1 MLTNYHTH
9 TTRCGHA
16 EGTEEEYILTALRC
30 GFKVLGFSDHTPW
43 AYATP
48 GFVSRI
54 RMLPSQL
61 DDYVLTLRGLREKY
75 ADKLHIRIGLE
86 AEYFPAYLGWLKEE
100 MERLDIEYL
109 ILGCHYDT
117 TDEQDA
123 RASRFGG
130 STSTAHGRRY
140 AEQVVEALETGLYR
154 YLAHPDLFLNRV
166 TAFDADAEKACRDI
180 CAAAARLDIPLE
192 YNMAGLTLQGRPDG
206 SLGYTRDEF
215 WRIAAEYPVKA
226 IMGCDAHAPSE
237 LDVVPSIEEKKAF
250 LAEMGIEASGLDNL
264 ITASYDLLG
273 LISFLTDGKKECRA
287 WTIRKGTKA
296 PQAAGKIHSDFER
309 GFIRASVIAY
319 SDLEAHDFDY
329 AAVKAKGLQ
338 RTEGKEYVV
347 KDGDVIAI
355 PNDLTNGGRALK
367 VLESAGI
374 ITLDPSAGFNP
385 TVDDIQTYHVGVT
398 IKELKANVIVSTL
411 PDVTAAI
418 VNNNYA
424 LDFGLAASDAIFAD
438 DRLDIEDYW
447 NLIAARTADLSDPAK
462 VEVFRKVVDAYQSDG
477 TLAVYNDQC
486 KGFYSPAGWDQD
498 LLPQA

>member
-30 GFKVLGFSDHTPW
+30 GYKVLGFSDHTPW

-86 AEYFPAYLGWLKEE
+86 AEYFPAYLGWLREE
-100 MERLDIEYL
+100 TERLDIEYL

-130 STSTAHGRRY
+130 SPSTAHGRRY

-206 SLGYTRDEF
+206 SLGSPGTSSGASRRSIPSRPS
-215 WRIAAEYPVKA
+215 WAATPTPPRSWTSSP
-226 IMGCDAHAPSE
+226 PSRKRKPFCT
-237 LDVVPSIEEKKAF
+237 VW
-250 LAEMGIEASGLDNL
+250 ASRCW
-264 ITASYDLLG
+264 TP
-273 LISFLTDGKKECRA
+273 CRG
-287 WTIRKGTKA
+287 WNKR
-296 PQAAGKIHSDFER
+296 PLR
-309 GFIRASVIAY
+309 
-319 SDLEAHDFDY
+319 
-329 AAVKAKGLQ
+329 
-338 RTEGKEYVV
+338 
-347 KDGDVIAI
+347 
-355 PNDLTNGGRALK
+355 GRAA
-367 VLESAGI
+367 SAI
-374 ITLDPSAGFNP
+374 L
-385 TVDDIQTYHVGVT
+385 
-398 IKELKANVIVSTL
+398 
-411 PDVTAAI
+411 
-418 VNNNYA
+418 
-424 LDFGLAASDAIFAD
+424 
-438 DRLDIEDYW
+438 R
-447 NLIAARTADLSDPAK
+447 
-462 VEVFRKVVDAYQSDG
+462 
-477 TLAVYNDQC
+477 
-486 KGFYSPAGWDQD
+486 
-498 LLPQA
+498 

>member
-192 YNMAGLTLQGRPDG
+192 YNMAGLTLQDRPDG

-215 WRIAAEYPVKA
+215 WRMRRSTPSRPSWAATPTPPRSWTSSP
-226 IMGCDAHAPSE
+226 PSRE
-237 LDVVPSIEEKKAF
+237 RKPSCTAW
-250 LAEMGIEASGLDNL
+250 ASRCW
-264 ITASYDLLG
+264 TP
-273 LISFLTDGKKECRA
+273 CRG
-287 WTIRKGTKA
+287 WNKR
-296 PQAAGKIHSDFER
+296 PLR
-309 GFIRASVIAY
+309 
-319 SDLEAHDFDY
+319 
-329 AAVKAKGLQ
+329 
-338 RTEGKEYVV
+338 
-347 KDGDVIAI
+347 
-355 PNDLTNGGRALK
+355 GRAA
-367 VLESAGI
+367 SAI
-374 ITLDPSAGFNP
+374 L
-385 TVDDIQTYHVGVT
+385 
-398 IKELKANVIVSTL
+398 
-411 PDVTAAI
+411 
-418 VNNNYA
+418 
-424 LDFGLAASDAIFAD
+424 
-438 DRLDIEDYW
+438 R
-447 NLIAARTADLSDPAK
+447 
-462 VEVFRKVVDAYQSDG
+462 
-477 TLAVYNDQC
+477 
-486 KGFYSPAGWDQD
+486 
-498 LLPQA
+498 

>member
-109 ILGCHYDT
+109 ILGCPYDT
-117 TDEQDA
+117 PDE
-123 RASRFGG
+123 
-130 STSTAHGRRY
+130 
-140 AEQVVEALETGLYR
+140 
-154 YLAHPDLFLNRV
+154 P
-166 TAFDADAEKACRDI
+166 DAEKACQDI

-237 LDVVPSIEEKKAF
+237 LDVVPSIEGKKAF
-250 LAEMGIEASGLDNL
+250 LHSLGIPVLD
-264 ITASYDLLG
+264 
-273 LISFLTDGKKECRA
+273 
-287 WTIRKGTKA
+287 
-296 PQAAGKIHSDFER
+296 
-309 GFIRASVIAY
+309 
-319 SDLEAHDFDY
+319 
-329 AAVKAKGLQ
+329 
-338 RTEGKEYVV
+338 
-347 KDGDVIAI
+347 
-355 PNDLTNGGRALK
+355 
-367 VLESAGI
+367 
-374 ITLDPSAGFNP
+374 
-385 TVDDIQTYHVGVT
+385 
-398 IKELKANVIVSTL
+398 TL
-411 PDVTAAI
+411 PW
-418 VNNNYA
+418 
-424 LDFGLAASDAIFAD
+424 L
-438 DRLDIEDYW
+438 E
-447 NLIAARTADLSDPAK
+447 
-462 VEVFRKVVDAYQSDG
+462 
-477 TLAVYNDQC
+477 
-486 KGFYSPAGWDQD
+486 
-498 LLPQA
+498 

>member
-16 EGTEEEYILTALRC
+16 EGTEEEYILAALRC

-192 YNMAGLTLQGRPDG
+192 YNMAGLTLQDRPDG
-206 SLGYTRDEF
+206 GFQMISGHR
-215 WRIAAEYPVKA
+215 RMAAYR
-226 IMGCDAHAPSE
+226 
-237 LDVVPSIEEKKAF
+237 
-250 LAEMGIEASGLDNL
+250 
-264 ITASYDLLG
+264 LL
-273 LISFLTDGKKECRA
+273 S
-287 WTIRKGTKA
+287 
-296 PQAAGKIHSDFER
+296 
-309 GFIRASVIAY
+309 
-319 SDLEAHDFDY
+319 AHDERLKL
-329 AAVKAKGLQ
+329 AVL
-338 RTEGKEYVV
+338 
-347 KDGDVIAI
+347 
-355 PNDLTNGGRALK
+355 
-367 VLESAGI
+367 
-374 ITLDPSAGFNP
+374 
-385 TVDDIQTYHVGVT
+385 VGP
-398 IKELKANVIVSTL
+398 ILL
-411 PDVTAAI
+411 
-418 VNNNYA
+418 
-424 LDFGLAASDAIFAD
+424 LLH
-438 DRLDIEDYW
+438 
-447 NLIAARTADLSDPAK
+447 
-462 VEVFRKVVDAYQSDG
+462 DG
-477 TLAVYNDQC
+477 TSLLSRFQRSFWIPSSFIALMPTSRIPPRRKQARPRETAPWAC
-486 KGFYSPAGWDQD
+486 RRPA
-498 LLPQA
+498 

>member
-54 RMLPSQL
+54 RMLPFQL
-61 DDYVLTLRGLREKY
+61 DDYVLTLRRLRENY

-86 AEYFPAYLGWLKEE
+86 AEYFPAYLGWLREE
-100 MERLDIEYL
+100 TERLDIEYL

-130 STSTAHGRRY
+130 SPSTAHGRRY

-226 IMGCDAHAPSE
+226 IVGCDAHAPSE

-347 KDGDVIAI
+347 KDGDVIEF
-355 PNDLTNGGRALK
+355 L
-367 VLESAGI
+367 
-374 ITLDPSAGFNP
+374 FN
-385 TVDDIQTYHVGVT
+385 V
-398 IKELKANVIVSTL
+398 
-411 PDVTAAI
+411 
-418 VNNNYA
+418 
-424 LDFGLAASDAIFAD
+424 
-438 DRLDIEDYW
+438 
-447 NLIAARTADLSDPAK
+447 
-462 VEVFRKVVDAYQSDG
+462 
-477 TLAVYNDQC
+477 
-486 KGFYSPAGWDQD
+486 
-498 LLPQA
+498 

>member
-100 MERLDIEYL
+100 MERLGIEYL

-192 YNMAGLTLQGRPDG
+192 YNMAGLTLQDRPDG

-215 WRIAAEYPVKA
+215 WRIVAEYPVKA

-237 LDVVPSIEEKKAF
+237 LDVVPAIEEKKAF
-250 LAEMGIEASGLDNL
+250 LHSLGIPVLD
-264 ITASYDLLG
+264 
-273 LISFLTDGKKECRA
+273 
-287 WTIRKGTKA
+287 
-296 PQAAGKIHSDFER
+296 
-309 GFIRASVIAY
+309 
-319 SDLEAHDFDY
+319 
-329 AAVKAKGLQ
+329 
-338 RTEGKEYVV
+338 
-347 KDGDVIAI
+347 
-355 PNDLTNGGRALK
+355 
-367 VLESAGI
+367 
-374 ITLDPSAGFNP
+374 
-385 TVDDIQTYHVGVT
+385 
-398 IKELKANVIVSTL
+398 TL
-411 PDVTAAI
+411 P
-418 VNNNYA
+418 
-424 LDFGLAASDAIFAD
+424 GL
-438 DRLDIEDYW
+438 E
-447 NLIAARTADLSDPAK
+447 
-462 VEVFRKVVDAYQSDG
+462 
-477 TLAVYNDQC
+477 
-486 KGFYSPAGWDQD
+486 
-498 LLPQA
+498 

>member
-30 GFKVLGFSDHTPW
+30 GYKVLGFSDHTPW

-86 AEYFPAYLGWLKEE
+86 AEYFPAYLGWLREE

-192 YNMAGLTLQGRPDG
+192 YNMAGLTLQDRPDG
-206 SLGYTRDEF
+206 SFGYTRDEF

-226 IMGCDAHAPSE
+226 IVGCDAHAPSE
-237 LDVVPSIEEKKAF
+237 LDVVPAIEEKKAF

-347 KDGDVIAI
+347 KDGDVIEF
-355 PNDLTNGGRALK
+355 L
-367 VLESAGI
+367 
-374 ITLDPSAGFNP
+374 FN
-385 TVDDIQTYHVGVT
+385 V
-398 IKELKANVIVSTL
+398 
-411 PDVTAAI
+411 
-418 VNNNYA
+418 
-424 LDFGLAASDAIFAD
+424 
-438 DRLDIEDYW
+438 
-447 NLIAARTADLSDPAK
+447 
-462 VEVFRKVVDAYQSDG
+462 
-477 TLAVYNDQC
+477 
-486 KGFYSPAGWDQD
+486 
-498 LLPQA
+498 

>member
-117 TDEQDA
+117 TDEQNA

-192 YNMAGLTLQGRPDG
+192 YNMAGLTLQDGGVPRQGHHGLRRPRPLGAGRRP
-206 SLGYTRDEF
+206 LHR
-215 WRIAAEYPVKA
+215 
-226 IMGCDAHAPSE
+226 
-237 LDVVPSIEEKKAF
+237 
-250 LAEMGIEASGLDNL
+250 
-264 ITASYDLLG
+264 
-273 LISFLTDGKKECRA
+273 
-287 WTIRKGTKA
+287 
-296 PQAAGKIHSDFER
+296 
-309 GFIRASVIAY
+309 
-319 SDLEAHDFDY
+319 
-329 AAVKAKGLQ
+329 
-338 RTEGKEYVV
+338 GKESLPAQL
-347 KDGDVIAI
+347 GHPGAGH
-355 PNDLTNGGRALK
+355 PAG
-367 VLESAGI
+367 AGI
-374 ITLDPSAGFNP
+374 SGHCAD
-385 TVDDIQTYHVGVT
+385 
-398 IKELKANVIVSTL
+398 
-411 PDVTAAI
+411 
-418 VNNNYA
+418 
-424 LDFGLAASDAIFAD
+424 GLH
-438 DRLDIEDYW
+438 
-447 NLIAARTADLSDPAK
+447 
-462 VEVFRKVVDAYQSDG
+462 
-477 TLAVYNDQC
+477 
-486 KGFYSPAGWDQD
+486 
-498 LLPQA
+498 LLY